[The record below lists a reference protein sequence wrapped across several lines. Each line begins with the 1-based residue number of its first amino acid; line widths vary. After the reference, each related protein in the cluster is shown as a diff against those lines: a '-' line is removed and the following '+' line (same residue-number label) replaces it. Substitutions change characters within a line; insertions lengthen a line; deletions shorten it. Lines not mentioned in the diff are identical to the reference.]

1 MEQRVFISYAGADR
15 AWAEWVAWQL
25 TDAGCSTF
33 FDVRDVAVGE
43 NFLARIERELD
54 TADAMVV
61 LLSAGWATSSFA
73 AAEIRSGIPLVPV
86 RLDGTPIPAEVR
98 AFQAVDLVGADEA
111 EARDRLVQAVLGI
124 RSAPS
129 DSPTG
134 HLVGERRLRRLGLA
148 GPRTPGSLPRV
159 WNLPAR
165 NPGFVG
171 RDEDLSRLRDE
182 LTDRSEVVVM
192 GPAGSGKTQLALEYA
207 YRFAGEYELVWWI
220 RSNRPIEKQLAELAA
235 RIGAAPVGTPP
246 AEATEALKAEL
257 RERSRWLLV
266 FDDVTDP
273 TELTP
278 HMPDGV
284 GHVLITAPPALQH
297 SAHSTEFNLDFTR
310 AESIALLRSTLPS
323 VTVADADA
331 VAAALD
337 DLPLALAHAL
347 AVLRDGLPVR
357 EFLRMLTVDDGA
369 EHHFFPPSLVATV
382 HMAVDRLRAAG
393 PPGVARLLF
402 ACALLAP
409 APLPVGTKPS
419 SARGLPDPL
428 IGALPDGQALP
439 ELLQALRRY
448 GLVHVQDETVRLHPL
463 TQSVLRDLLP
473 DSERT
478 AAARTAEAL
487 LLSAVPDDD
496 NEPGAEQR
504 WTDLLPH
511 LLAVDPAVPVT
522 AQGRHTVRA
531 AGELL
536 MERGDASAARD
547 RLTRLF
553 RSWSSALGDQHPDT
567 LLAAVLLA
575 KALRRTGAA
584 DASRQLLADILDR
597 RRRTLGEDHP
607 DTLVTAARLAA
618 QLGEDGEPLEAS
630 RLAEETLGRMRRVL
644 GEDHPV
650 TLTLAANL
658 AVDLRDLGD
667 TDGALRLV
675 EEVLV
680 RRRRVLGQDH
690 PDSLAAAADL
700 AALRA
705 GHGAT
710 EAARDLAEEVYVR
723 RRRVLGELHPDTVA
737 TARLLIRL
745 LTDLGKQDSAQELDE
760 YMSARSTDALQE
772 SGVPAPSSRAKAGAP
787 LAWWSRIGSVLPP
800 TDDGDHTG
808 ELALGSWLRRRD
820 VVSPRD
826 AGSDATWHESARG
839 SSATALHPR
848 SVGGPSDVLLSYAE
862 HDENWAE
869 WAASHLEEAGHT
881 VGLHAV
887 DARGEGTELPALL
900 SRHTGAVLAL
910 ISTAYLSATGLADES
925 EISRLRLLDAL
936 ARRQLVPIVIER
948 PEPRLPAQLAQHA
961 AGPPLAE
968 LDEEAARELLDYA
981 VRSPHRPVVEREFP
995 GTSSEPSWSLVLE
1008 RQLVNALLNSAFIA
1022 SPGERDR
1029 WLELIDAAAR
1039 QPISRSVPR
1048 AVGARTDIACIVR
1061 TCLRYPDGLTAM
1073 AQALE
1078 LLDDPDSAE
1087 VREVRRIV
1095 DRIELLRDAV

>member
-33 FDVRDVAVGE
+33 FDVQDVAVGE
-43 NFLARIERELD
+43 DVLARIERELD
-54 TADAMVV
+54 AADVMVV
-61 LLSAGWATSSFA
+61 LLSASWATSHFA
-73 AAEIRSGIPLVPV
+73 AAELRSGIPLVPV
-86 RLDGTPIPAEVR
+86 RLDDTPLPPEVGD
-98 AFQAVDLVGADEA
+98 FQAVDLVGANEA

-124 RSAPS
+124 RSAPG

-159 WNLPAR
+159 WNLPPR

-171 RDEDLSRLRDE
+171 RDKDLSRLRDE

-192 GPAGSGKTQLALEYA
+192 GPGGIGKTQLALEYA
-207 YRFAGEYELVWWI
+207 YRFAGEYELAWWI
-220 RSNRPIEKQLAELAA
+220 RANRPIGKQLAELAA
-235 RIGAAPVGTPP
+235 RIGAAPVGTPL

-273 TELTP
+273 TALTP
-278 HMPDGV
+278 HMPNGV
-284 GHVLITAPPALQH
+284 GHVLITTRPALQH

-323 VTVADADA
+323 LTTVEADA

-347 AVLRDGLPVR
+347 AVLRDGMPVR
-357 EFLRMLTVDDGA
+357 EFLRMLTVDEA
-369 EHHFFPPSLVATV
+369 EDSDPEYHLSSSLVATV
-382 HMAVDRLRAAG
+382 HMAVDQLRAAG
-393 PPGVARLLF
+393 PSDAVPLLF
-402 ACALLAP
+402 GCALLAP
-409 APLPVGTKPS
+409 APLPMGTRPGP
-419 SARGLPDPL
+419 ARRLPDPL
-428 IGALPDGQALP
+428 IGALPDGRSLP

-473 DSERT
+473 DSERR

-511 LLAVDPAVPVT
+511 LLAVDPTVPVT
-522 AQGRHTVRA
+522 PEGRDTVRA
-531 AGELL
+531 ACRLL
-536 MERGDASAARD
+536 MVRGDTDTARD
-547 RLTRLF
+547 RLELLR
-553 RSWSSALGDQHPDT
+553 RSWSSTLGEDHPDT
-567 LLAAVLLA
+567 LLTAILLA
-575 KALRRTGAA
+575 EALRRTGAA

-618 QLGEDGEPLEAS
+618 QLGAEGELSAAS
-630 RLAEETLGRMRRVL
+630 RLGEETLGRMRRVL

-658 AVDLRDLGD
+658 AVDLRDMGD
-667 TDGALRLV
+667 SDGALRLV

-680 RRRRVLGQDH
+680 RRRRVLGQEH

-700 AALRA
+700 AALQA
-705 GHGAT
+705 GLGAT
-710 EAARDLAEEVYVR
+710 ETARNLAEEVYVR
-723 RRRVLGELHPDTVA
+723 RRRVLGDLHPDTVSTGA
-737 TARLLIRL
+737 LLIRL
-745 LTDLGKQDSAQELDE
+745 LTDLGKQDSAQELAE

-772 SGVPAPSSRAKAGAP
+772 SSVPAAPRRTHFEVP
-787 LAWWSRIGSVLPP
+787 LAEWPRVGSADRERTNATLS
-800 TDDGDHTG
+800 
-808 ELALGSWLRRRD
+808 SWLRRRD

-826 AGSDATWHESARG
+826 AGAEPTRQGSVRGASAA
-839 SSATALHPR
+839 SSSTR
-848 SVGGPSDVLLSYAE
+848 SAGGPSDVLLSYSE
-862 HDENWAE
+862 HDESWAE
-869 WAASHLEEAGHT
+869 WAASYLEDAGFT

-887 DARGEGTELPALL
+887 GARGEGTELPALL
-900 SRHTGAVLAL
+900 SRPSEVVLAL
-910 ISTAYLSATGLADES
+910 ISTAYLAATGLANES
-925 EISRLRLLDAL
+925 EASRLRLLNAL
-936 ARRQLVPIVIER
+936 DRRRLIPILIER
-948 PEPRLPAQLAQHA
+948 PEPQLPAQLSRHV
-961 AGPPLAE
+961 AGPPLGD

-981 VRSPHRPVVEREFP
+981 VRSPHRPVAEREFP
-995 GTSSEPSWSLVLE
+995 GTSREPSTSAVLE

-1022 SPGERDR
+1022 LPDERTS
-1029 WLELIDAAAR
+1029 WLELIDVAAG
-1039 QPISRSVPR
+1039 QPISRFIPR
-1048 AVGARTDIACIVR
+1048 DSRARMDVAGIVR
-1061 TCLRYPDGLTAM
+1061 TCLRYQNGLSAM
-1073 AQALE
+1073 VEALE
-1078 LLDDPDSAE
+1078 ELDPDSAE